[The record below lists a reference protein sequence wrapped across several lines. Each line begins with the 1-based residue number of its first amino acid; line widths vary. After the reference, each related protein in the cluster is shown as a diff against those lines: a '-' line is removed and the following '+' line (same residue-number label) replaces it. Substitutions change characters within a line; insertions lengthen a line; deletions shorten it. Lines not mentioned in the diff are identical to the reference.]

1 MSTQPSTKPLPQAQQ
16 QLDGLPIPNQQSSP
30 AQQAQVIIPLFKL
43 TNNSISVAKAQFKLP
58 DPVDPVDIGIKI
70 LVEEDEDGAT
80 TRCFTEQKQRYYTDF
95 ARAQELLETQET
107 PVVQIHFTYMQPLVS
122 ISQDIFMSANINC
135 MELDVEWDIEEA
147 DKYIIGYSFITDDD
161 KLIFLSKQQTS
172 NIFKSKP
179 DDKYLSEIRQQLIDR
194 EWSPVLSNTPVI
206 EADPDIVITKE
217 RLSTI
222 LDKRN
227 GSIRITAVQASQD
240 LTLLLNEYMT
250 ASTMFH
256 VSKIDKERRINDVIQ
271 RGQVDILDHTN
282 LDGGWALVHQD
293 CIGYPKWDIKP
304 YPKQADWVDIEKRY
318 KELRNKLRVAQI
330 RQLDLM
336 KYADG
341 TQFRNITPESRYHV
355 IFTGVLYND
364 PLSLKN
370 FAVEH
375 IKFIQMVLAQPNMG
389 IGIINLDVSVS
400 RLYDRLTYDKMSK
413 TEYYVQK
420 PVVYG
425 WHGQL
430 SRVAKIHNLDLV
442 SISNTLSYNPDANET
457 KPSGGI
463 NINRC
468 VRTTAFI
475 IWYTLETGL
484 P

>member
-1 MSTQPSTKPLPQAQQ
+1 MSTPPNHENNNLHIANCQSQTYNQ
-16 QLDGLPIPNQQSSP
+16 QLKCQQPPS
-30 AQQAQVIIPLFKL
+30 QYTIFKL
-43 TNNSISVAKAQFKLP
+43 H

-70 LVEEDEDGAT
+70 LVEEDEDGVT

-95 ARAQELLETQET
+95 ASAQKLLEAQET
-107 PVVQIHFTYMQPLVS
+107 PIVQIHFTYMQPLVAM
-122 ISQDIFMSANINC
+122 SQDIFMGANINR
-135 MELDVEWDIEEA
+135 MELDVEWDIVEA
-147 DKYIIGYSFITDDD
+147 DKYIIGYCFITPDD
-161 KLIFLSKQQTS
+161 KLYFLSKQQTAY
-172 NIFKSKP
+172 ILKAKT
-179 DDKYLSEIRQQLIDR
+179 DDSYLNGIRKEIIGRD
-194 EWSPVLSNTPVI
+194 WAPVLTNTPVL
-206 EADPDIVITKE
+206 EDDPDIVITKE
-217 RLSTI
+217 CLSTI

-227 GSIRITAVQASQD
+227 GAIRITAVQAPPD
-240 LTLLLNEYMT
+240 LSLLLNEYMT

-256 VSKIDKERRINDVIQ
+256 VSKIDKERRINEIIQ
-271 RGQVDILDHTN
+271 RGQAAILDHTN

-304 YPKQADWVDIEKRY
+304 YPKQADWDDIEKRY

-341 TQFRNITPESRYHV
+341 SLLRNITPDNRYHV

-370 FAVEH
+370 FSIEH
-375 IKFIQMVLAQPNMG
+375 VKFIKTILAQPNMG
-389 IGIINLDVSVS
+389 IGITNLDVSVS

-413 TEYYVQK
+413 TDYYVQN

-430 SRVAKIHNLDLV
+430 SRVAKIHSIDLV
-442 SISNTLSYNPDANET
+442 SINNTLSYNPDTNET

-468 VRTTAFI
+468 VRTTVFLV
-475 IWYTLETGL
+475 WFK
-484 P
+484 

>member
-1 MSTQPSTKPLPQAQQ
+1 MSTPPTIENTNLQFMTQSQPKSAVPLNNVSAT
-16 QLDGLPIPNQQSSP
+16 GN
-30 AQQAQVIIPLFKL
+30 LFKL
-43 TNNSISVAKAQFKLP
+43 H

-70 LVEEDEDGAT
+70 LVEEDEDGVI

-95 ARAQELLETQET
+95 ATAHQLLEAQET
-107 PVVQIHFTYMQPLVS
+107 PVVQIHFTYMQPLVAM
-122 ISQDIFMSANINC
+122 SQDIFLSANINH
-135 MELDVEWDIEEA
+135 MELDVELDIDEA
-147 DKYIIGYSFITDDD
+147 DKYIIGYCFITQDD
-161 KLIFLSKQQTS
+161 KLYFLTKQQAAH
-172 NIFKSKP
+172 IFKAKP
-179 DDKYLSEIRQQLIDR
+179 EDGNIYNYNSLLAIRQQLIGRD
-194 EWSPVLSNTPVI
+194 WSPVLANTPVI
-206 EADPDIVITKE
+206 DDDPDIVITKD
-217 RLSTI
+217 RLGTI

-227 GSIRITAVQASQD
+227 GAIRSTAVQAPQD
-240 LTLLLNEYMT
+240 LSILLNDYMT

-256 VSKIDKERRINDVIQ
+256 VSKIDKERQINNVIQ
-271 RGQVDILDHTN
+271 RGKAEVLDHTN

-304 YPKQADWVDIEKRY
+304 YPKQADWDDIEKRY

-330 RQLDLM
+330 RHLDLL

-341 TQFRNITPESRYHV
+341 THFRNITTDHRYHV
-355 IFTGVLYND
+355 IFTGLLYND

-375 IKFIQMVLAQPNMG
+375 IKFIQMILAQPNMG
-389 IGIINLDVSVS
+389 IGITNLDVSVS

-413 TEYYVQK
+413 TEYYVQN

-430 SRVAKIHNLDLV
+430 SRVAKIHSQDLV
-442 SISNTLSYNPDANET
+442 SINNTLSYNPDANET

-468 VRTTAFI
+468 VRSTVFI
-475 IWYTLETGL
+475 VWFK
-484 P
+484 

>member
-1 MSTQPSTKPLPQAQQ
+1 MYIKINYITTYPIKMSTPPTTENNSVNI
-16 QLDGLPIPNQQSSP
+16 GNQQP
-30 AQQAQVIIPLFKL
+30 QIIIRGL
-43 TNNSISVAKAQFKLP
+43 TAVSN
-58 DPVDPVDIGIKI
+58 PVDPVDIGINI
-70 LVEEDEDGAT
+70 LVEEDEDGVI

-95 ARAQELLETQET
+95 ATAHQLLEAQET
-107 PVVQIHFTYMQPLVS
+107 PVVQIHFTYMQPLV
-122 ISQDIFMSANINC
+122 IMSQDIFISANINH
-135 MELDVEWDIEEA
+135 MELDVEWDIDEA
-147 DKYIIGYSFITDDD
+147 DKYIIGYCFITEDD
-161 KLIFLSKQQTS
+161 KLYFLTKQQAAH
-172 NIFKSKP
+172 IFKAKP
-179 DDKYLSEIRQQLIDR
+179 EDDNIYNNYNSLLAIRQQLIGRD
-194 EWSPVLSNTPVI
+194 WAPVLANTPVI
-206 EADPDIVITKE
+206 DDDPDIVITKE
-217 RLSTI
+217 RLGTI

-227 GSIRITAVQASQD
+227 GAIRSTAVQAPQD
-240 LTLLLNEYMT
+240 LSILLNDYMT

-256 VSKIDKERRINDVIQ
+256 VSKIDKERQINSVIQ
-271 RGQVDILDHTN
+271 RGQAAVLDNTN

-304 YPKQADWVDIEKRY
+304 YPKQADWDDIEKRY

-330 RQLDLM
+330 RHLDLM

-341 TQFRNITPESRYHV
+341 TLFKNITPDHRYHV
-355 IFTGVLYND
+355 IFTGLLYND

-375 IKFIQMVLAQPNMG
+375 IKFIKMILAQPNMG
-389 IGIINLDVSVS
+389 IGITNLDVSVS

-413 TEYYVQK
+413 TEYYVQN

-430 SRVAKIHNLDLV
+430 SRVAKIHSLDLV

-468 VRTTAFI
+468 VRSTVFI
-475 IWYTLETGL
+475 VWFK
-484 P
+484 

>member
-1 MSTQPSTKPLPQAQQ
+1 LFFLTYEQRQTGKSKIKMSTPPDIQIDGIVNQLPAFELQTKKK
-16 QLDGLPIPNQQSSP
+16 
-30 AQQAQVIIPLFKL
+30 IIPTK
-43 TNNSISVAKAQFKLP
+43 FKLP
-58 DPVDPVDIGIKI
+58 EPVDPVDIGIKI
-70 LVEEDEDGAT
+70 IVEEDEDGVT
-80 TRCFTEQKQRYYTDF
+80 TRCYAEQKQRYYTDF
-95 ARAQELLETQET
+95 ASAHELLEAQET

-122 ISQDIFMSANINC
+122 MSQDIFIGAHINR
-135 MELDVEWDIEEA
+135 MELDVELDIDDA
-147 DKYIIGYSFITDDD
+147 GKYIIGYCFITPDD
-161 KLIFLSKQQTS
+161 KLIFLSKQQTA

-179 DDKYLSEIRQQLIDR
+179 DDNNMSEIRHQLIGR
-194 EWSPVLSNTPVI
+194 EWSPVLSNSHVI
-206 EADPDIVITKE
+206 EDDPDIVITKD
-217 RLSTI
+217 RLATI

-227 GSIRITAVQASQD
+227 GSIRVTAVQVPQD
-240 LTLLLNEYMT
+240 LTVLLNEYMT

-256 VSKIDKERRINDVIQ
+256 VSKIDKERRINEVIQ
-271 RGQVDILDHTN
+271 RGHVAVIDHTN
-282 LDGGWALVHQD
+282 LDGGWALVHED
-293 CIGYPKWDIKP
+293 CIGYPKWDISP
-304 YPKQADWVDIEKRY
+304 YPQQADWVDIEKRY

-330 RQLDLM
+330 RHLDLL

-341 TQFRNITPESRYHV
+341 TLFRDISNDAKYHI

-375 IKFIQMVLAQPNMG
+375 IKFIKMVLAQQNMG
-389 IGIINLDVSVS
+389 IGITNLDVSVS

-413 TEYYVQK
+413 TDYYVQK

-430 SRVAKIHNLDLV
+430 SRIAKIHNLDLV
-442 SISNTLSYNPDANET
+442 SISNTLSYNPDTNET

-475 IWYTLETGL
+475 IWFK
-484 P
+484 